1 MESRYDSGA
10 MSAPCPTGV
19 HSAELGVRDV
29 AACARF
35 YAEAWRLEPVAE
47 HNGSVYLRGSGEHHH
62 IVALHPRERAEL
74 LRLNLAAASRA
85 DVDALH
91 QRVRRAGGEAL
102 EAPAEVEE
110 PGGGYAFAFRD
121 PEGRVVRVLAGER
134 RHAAASASPERPIR
148 ITHVVLNTPRPERAA
163 AFWIE
168 ALGFELS
175 DRSLL
180 TFIRCNADHHSIAFH
195 PGESS
200 TLHHIAFEMADI
212 DAVMRGAGRLREHG
226 HPIEWGVGRHGPGN
240 NVFAYFVGPEDFVI
254 EYTAEIAQ
262 VGPGH
267 RVRSPEEW
275 RYPPGRSDLW
285 GVTPPPSERMRAAQA
300 KIRFPA

>member
-1 MESRYDSGA
+1 

-29 AACARF
+29 EACARF
-35 YAEAWRLEPVAE
+35 YTEVWRLEPVAQSG
-47 HNGSVYLRGSGEHHH
+47 GSVYLRGSGAIHH
-62 IVALHPRERAEL
+62 ILALHPRGRAEL

-85 DVDALH
+85 DVDAMH
-91 QRVRRAGGEAL
+91 QRVQRAGGAVL
-102 EAPAEVEE
+102 EPPAAVAE

-121 PEGRVVRVLAGER
+121 PEGRLVRVIAGDQ
-134 RHAAASASPERPIR
+134 RHADVRAGPDRPIG
-148 ITHVVLNTPRPERAA
+148 ITHFVLNTPQQERAA

-195 PGESS
+195 PGADS

-212 DAVMRGAGRLREHG
+212 DAVMRGAGRMREHG
-226 HPIEWGVGRHGPGN
+226 YPLEWGIGRHGPGN

-254 EYTAEIAQ
+254 EYTAEVEQ
-262 VGPGH
+262 VGPGY
-267 RVRSPEEW
+267 RVRSPQEW
-275 RYPPGRSDLW
+275 RYAAGRTDLW
-285 GVTPPPSERMRAAQA
+285 GVTPPPSERMKAAQA
-300 KIRFPA
+300 KIRFAP